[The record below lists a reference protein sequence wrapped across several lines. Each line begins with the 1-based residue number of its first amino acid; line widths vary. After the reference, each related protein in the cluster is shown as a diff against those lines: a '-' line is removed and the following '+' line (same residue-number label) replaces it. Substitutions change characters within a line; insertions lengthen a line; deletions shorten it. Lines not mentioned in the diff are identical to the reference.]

1 LKLRQ
6 SLAAALLLVLG
17 AAAPAGA
24 VSDLELT
31 WRNAQSA
38 VPDMIGGGIAS
49 ITDSSRRVLL
59 EESGRKFAVVVY
71 MHGCTGLKGEDRA
84 LMRRIAKAGY
94 VVVAPNSMARKF
106 RPLQCNTYNRQGG
119 DSYYV
124 FDFRQEEINF
134 AARELFKTGWADTEN
149 LFLFGVSEGGLAAA
163 HYRGPIFKARVITQ
177 WTCHG
182 STWVRGISGPED
194 TPILSVVR
202 RNDPWYKDSPGQA
215 GDCGAYYGDKRPG
228 SESIVLEKGDKHE
241 VINDEEV
248 IGRIIAFFNRYRT
261 TPEPAPVQRGRNADV
276 IPLR

>member
-1 LKLRQ
+1 MKLRQ